1 MKLIAHRGNL
11 SGPDRERENTTD
23 TIRKALEEGFDVEL
37 DVRLVNGSWF
47 LGHDSPDYLFD
58 PDLLKDQRIWTHCK
72 NYNALS
78 VLVTE
83 PVVNCFW
90 HQEDDFTLTSRGYIW
105 AYPGK
110 LVEVNNSVS
119 ICVMPE
125 WDDMKIPKNI
135 YGICSDFVRNLTLD
149 S

>member
-11 SGPDRERENTTD
+11 SGPDREKENTTD

-37 DVRLVNGSWF
+37 DVRLVDGNWF
-47 LGHDSPDYLFD
+47 LGHDSPDYLFN

-78 VLVTE
+78 ALVTE
-83 PVVNCFW
+83 PAVNCFW
-90 HQEDDFTLTSRGYIW
+90 HQEDDFTLTSMGYIW

-110 LVEVNNSVS
+110 LCRGSNSMS

-125 WDDMKIPKNI
+125 WDDMKIPENI
-135 YGICSDFVRNLTLD
+135 YGICSDFVRNLSLD